1 MNFIKRWLK
10 RKVTWGT
17 IVLIIVAGYF
27 AVKIF
32 AGGQEEVSYQT
43 TAVTRGTL
51 TVSVSGTGQVSA
63 LSQIDIK
70 PKVSGDIVYIGV
82 QNGQTVKVGDVV
94 ARIDSSDAQKTVRDA
109 EISLETAQLSLNKLK
124 QPADALTLL
133 QAENNLAKA
142 KENKADAETALEKAY
157 NDGFNDV
164 TDAFLDLPSAMSGL
178 QDVLYSS
185 TLGTNGEWNIDY
197 YYSKAAEY
205 DLKAYNFKTDT
216 QTKLE
221 AARLAYD
228 KNFQDYKSLTRSS
241 PTSTIESIIQETYDT
256 AVKLSEAVT
265 SANNLIQFY
274 VDKLTS
280 ANKTLAA
287 AATTHLSELNSY
299 TGKINGH
306 LTSLL
311 SAKNTIISQK
321 QAIVNAQR
329 SIDESAASLDKLV
342 AEPDALDLRSS
353 ELSVQQKQNALLDA
367 KEKLSDYTLRASI
380 GGTIAAVSVKKGDN
394 ASSGTSVATLISPQ
408 QMVEISLNEVD
419 VPKVKTG
426 QKAVLTFDAIEE
438 LTITGTVAEV
448 DSIGTATQGVV
459 NYVVKIAFDTQDER
473 VKPGMSVSADIITE
487 AKPDVLLVSGSA
499 VKTQGN
505 YSYVEILENG
515 QPQAVLVTVGS
526 SNDTMV
532 EITSGLSEGQE
543 IITQTISNSQT
554 SLQSSGGNS
563 FGAGMGGGE
572 MMRIMR

>member
-1 MNFIKRWLK
+1 M
-10 RKVTWGT
+10 
-17 IVLIIVAGYF
+17 
-27 AVKIF
+27 
-32 AGGQEEVSYQT
+32 
-43 TAVTRGTL
+43 
-51 TVSVSGTGQVSA
+51 
-63 LSQIDIK
+63 
-70 PKVSGDIVYIGV
+70 
-82 QNGQTVKVGDVV
+82 
-94 ARIDSSDAQKTVRDA
+94 
-109 EISLETAQLSLNKLK
+109 
-124 QPADALTLL
+124 
-133 QAENNLAKA
+133 
-142 KENKADAETALEKAY
+142 
-157 NDGFNDV
+157 
-164 TDAFLDLPSAMSGL
+164 
-178 QDVLYSS
+178 
-185 TLGTNGEWNIDY
+185 
-197 YYSKAAEY
+197 
-205 DLKAYNFKTDT
+205 
-216 QTKLE
+216 
-221 AARLAYD
+221 
-228 KNFQDYKSLTRSS
+228 
-241 PTSTIESIIQETYDT
+241 
-256 AVKLSEAVT
+256 
-265 SANNLIQFY
+265 
-274 VDKLTS
+274 
-280 ANKTLAA
+280 
-287 AATTHLSELNSY
+287 
-299 TGKINGH
+299 
-306 LTSLL
+306 
-311 SAKNTIISQK
+311 
-321 QAIVNAQR
+321 
-329 SIDESAASLDKLV
+329 
-342 AEPDALDLRSS
+342 
-353 ELSVQQKQNALLDA
+353 DA